1 MFRSILTVI
10 VHPLYSR
17 GNMKAKNSRLDQI
30 MALLTEQGYLSV
42 RELGER
48 LGRSEM
54 TIRRDLSTLES
65 AGLLK
70 RTFGGAV
77 PAGAVVP
84 PAGLPAETPVS
95 VHPPTSLMDR
105 VDVLIATSVNPQ
117 YDSRLLESLAKR
129 RIPIIAE
136 SLSIQAED
144 TVVALDSYAA
154 GFALGQWAGQ
164 YARQH
169 WNGRA
174 HALDLTY
181 SLSNT
186 QARSRGFI
194 AGLQE
199 VLPEAELALSINA
212 QSRFATAYQLTT
224 DALTA
229 FRDINIIFAI
239 NDTTAWGAIRA
250 CTDLGV
256 NPDDLIVLPFG
267 LEGETLK
274 NALAGRNY
282 CPAGLAM
289 FPEIVAPACMEAA
302 IAAYN
307 QRPLPRHLVT
317 PFVILT
323 PETLDEYYT
332 RTADGWQIRWD
343 AIQKS
348 LSIPINIDPNQ
359 PRPAGE
365 KLPARVGFIV
375 PFSEHEW
382 YKKLAEQMQ
391 SYARELGIGFKV
403 IDADQTLKEEV
414 EIRRR
419 AIARAAAAAIQQ
431 GEVVLIDGGPIANY
445 LAEELCSRSNLTV
458 ITNSIPVFDTLRQN
472 ADLSLILTGGAYRH
486 SSQTLVGPTA
496 EGALGELRADKLFL
510 MVAGVTLDF
519 GLSHTNLSEVTMKQ
533 TMIRSAR
540 EVILLADHTFFGQES
555 VVQVAPITAV
565 HRLITDDAL
574 PASVRLELARL
585 GIQIVLANE

>member
-1 MFRSILTVI
+1 L
-10 VHPLYSR
+10 
-17 GNMKAKNSRLDQI
+17 
-30 MALLTEQGYLSV
+30 
-42 RELGER
+42 
-48 LGRSEM
+48 
-54 TIRRDLSTLES
+54 
-65 AGLLK
+65 
-70 RTFGGAV
+70 
-77 PAGAVVP
+77 
-84 PAGLPAETPVS
+84 
-95 VHPPTSLMDR
+95 
-105 VDVLIATSVNPQ
+105 
-117 YDSRLLESLAKR
+117 
-129 RIPIIAE
+129 
-136 SLSIQAED
+136 
-144 TVVALDSYAA
+144 
-154 GFALGQWAGQ
+154 
-164 YARQH
+164 
-169 WNGRA
+169 
-174 HALDLTY
+174 
-181 SLSNT
+181 
-186 QARSRGFI
+186 
-194 AGLQE
+194 
-199 VLPEAELALSINA
+199 
-212 QSRFATAYQLTT
+212 
-224 DALTA
+224 
-229 FRDINIIFAI
+229 
-239 NDTTAWGAIRA
+239 
-250 CTDLGV
+250 
-256 NPDDLIVLPFG
+256 
-267 LEGETLK
+267 
-274 NALAGRNY
+274 
-282 CPAGLAM
+282 
-289 FPEIVAPACMEAA
+289 
-302 IAAYN
+302 
-307 QRPLPRHLVT
+307 
-317 PFVILT
+317 
-323 PETLDEYYT
+323 
-332 RTADGWQIRWD
+332 
-343 AIQKS
+343 
-348 LSIPINIDPNQ
+348 
-359 PRPAGE
+359 RPAGE